1 MASTFTIRLG
11 LEKPD
16 PDDDYTVN
24 PHNNNMDIID
34 ALAGAAVICTSV
46 TRPTPPDT
54 YPGLL
59 IFETDTGLLVLRN
72 PADSGWLLFTQVIS
86 CTSLTRPTATHP
98 GMLIYETDSQ
108 CMLMRNNAN
117 TAWTSILGG
126 ATAFNT
132 NNVLSTTTST
142 TYGLGSGNMPGLI
155 YVVPP
160 SGQIKLEYSACL
172 FPSAATANQ
181 TVYFAPI
188 VRQGATIGGG
198 TILSNAIDDDACA
211 CGGSLGEQAVG
222 RARIVPGLTPGNT
235 VNIQGAIRNSHNTFT
250 GNVKYKK
257 IIVSAC

>member
-1 MASTFTIRLG
+1 MVSTFTDRLN
-11 LEKPD
+11 LEMPD
-16 PDDDYTVN
+16 PNDDYTVD
-24 PHNNNMDIID
+24 PHNNNMLKID
-34 ALAGAAVICTSV
+34 DLAGAAVICTST
-46 TRPTPPDT
+46 TRPTPPAT

-72 PADSGWLLFTQVIS
+72 PADNGWLLFTQVIS

-98 GMLIYETDSQ
+98 GMLIYETDTGF
-108 CMLMRNNAN
+108 LLVRNNAN
-117 TAWTSILGG
+117 TSWIGQLSGLTG
-126 ATAFNT
+126 FNT
-132 NNVLSTTTST
+132 NNTLSTTTST
-142 TYGLGSGNMPGLI
+142 TYGLGTGNMPGLTF
-155 YVVPP
+155 VVPP
-160 SGQIKLEYSACL
+160 SGTIKIEYSACL

-181 TVYFAPI
+181 TVYFTPI

-222 RARIVPGLTPGNT
+222 RSKIVPGLTPGNT
-235 VNIQGAIRNSHNTFT
+235 VNIQGAIRNSHTTFT